1 LYSKLKYLKNFCFK
15 DAVRVEQIVI
25 TNEEEYTEKIL
36 MKNLFS
42 NYNSTFC
49 LLQQINLDSDEKYFI
64 YGIKFNDIFIPD
76 NVEFKDNN
84 VKFFV
89 IEKTYLFISN
99 EPMFKLFENVVNF
112 ILVYKK
118 VIFQKIIEFNSLLD
132 KKVVSEFNEL
142 NKENVSSY
150 LFIINFVYNRMIILN
165 KFWIIFIIK
174 NFQNQMNI
182 FHMFLQ
188 LIKFLLN
195 IIFQINMI

>member
-1 LYSKLKYLKNFCFK
+1 MKNFCFK

-142 NKENVSSY
+142 NKENVSIN
-150 LFIINFVYNRMIILN
+150 LLIINFTINRMIIL
-165 KFWIIFIIK
+165 IK
-174 NFQNQMNI
+174 Y
-182 FHMFLQ
+182 
-188 LIKFLLN
+188 
-195 IIFQINMI
+195 

>member
-1 LYSKLKYLKNFCFK
+1 MKNFCFK

-25 TNEEEYTEKIL
+25 TNEEKYTEKIL

>member
-1 LYSKLKYLKNFCFK
+1 MKNFCFK

-49 LLQQINLDSDEKYFI
+49 LLQQINLDSDEKYI

>member
-1 LYSKLKYLKNFCFK
+1 MKNFCFK

-99 EPMFKLFENVVNF
+99 EPMFKLFENIVNY

-118 VIFQKIIEFNSLLD
+118 VIFQKLIEFKSLLD
-132 KKVVSEFNEL
+132 KKTVSEFNLL
-142 NKENVSSY
+142 NKENV
-150 LFIINFVYNRMIILN
+150 RKHIL
-165 KFWIIFIIK
+165 
-174 NFQNQMNI
+174 
-182 FHMFLQ
+182 
-188 LIKFLLN
+188 
-195 IIFQINMI
+195 

>member
-1 LYSKLKYLKNFCFK
+1 MKNFCFK

-84 VKFFV
+84 VKIFV

-99 EPMFKLFENVVNF
+99 EPMFKLFENVVTF